1 MSDETRQLDY
11 AAPEN
16 DPPNVDGLLR
26 AALWL
31 DWIGLIVPLAG
42 LGGAAW
48 AGYVLAQ
55 PFIARED
62 KETAQRLL
70 LAGVIATIIN
80 SAVLISFVL
89 SFAFSA
95 RLHQLLY

>member
-1 MSDETRQLDY
+1 MSDDTRQLDY

-26 AALWL
+26 AAYWL
-31 DWIGLIVPLAG
+31 NWIGVIVPLAG

-48 AGYVLAQ
+48 AGFALVQ
-55 PFIARED
+55 PFITKDD

-70 LAGVIATIIN
+70 VAGVVATIIN

-89 SFAFSA
+89 SFAYKVSP
-95 RLHQLLY
+95 RGY